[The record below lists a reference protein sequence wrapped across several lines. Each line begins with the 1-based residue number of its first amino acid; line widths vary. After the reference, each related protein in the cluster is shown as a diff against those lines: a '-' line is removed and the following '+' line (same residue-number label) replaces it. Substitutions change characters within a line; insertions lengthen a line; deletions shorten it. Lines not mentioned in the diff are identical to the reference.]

1 MSILFGDHVHAM
13 AVAATSGNGTQLDAL
28 RRRHPAT
35 ARALAPVLALAA
47 NRQSGDDGAVLDQ
60 IRALEEQGNAL
71 DAATALGRSLDEV
84 DTRVGSAR
92 QGVDNLTHVAA
103 PVAAAMAALGAAI
116 GSAAQAANS
125 GQDSAG
131 ELQGQL
137 RLMRSALATM
147 TQAHEQFGRFF
158 EQIRTQ
164 TAAVQEI
171 AHQINLVALNAAIEA
186 ARAGEAG
193 RSFAVVADEV
203 KQLAEKTTQTTGEIE
218 SVTQTMGEFST
229 RLDVG
234 VKGALKRLERAEQ
247 GSQTMLTAIA
257 QIKELTDTFARHG
270 DTANGALR
278 QMETSRQNV
287 SGALSEVGRFST
299 VAHRQTEAIARACVL
314 AHRIGAGQLGV
325 RAQSPD
331 NASQAVRETVRG
343 LRYAIELAANRPGS
357 EDLRWLDAD
366 APGEQMRALLARMS
380 SGTGASA
387 DRAQALSSA
396 VDGFIRRARDLVAL
410 ISAGKSS
417 EARSHLGELDSL
429 VEQVSHALHRQHEAA
444 A

>member
-1 MSILFGDHVHAM
+1 MSIFFGDHVHAM
-13 AVAATSGNGTQLDAL
+13 AMAAAAGDSAQLHVL
-28 RRRHPAT
+28 KHRHPAT
-35 ARALAPVLALAA
+35 ARALGPLLAMAA
-47 NRQSGDDGAVLDQ
+47 RQHTGDEGAVLEQ

-71 DAATALGRSLDEV
+71 DAATALGRSLD
-84 DTRVGSAR
+84 DIDSRVGGAR
-92 QGVDNLTHVAA
+92 QSAENLTHAAA
-103 PVAAAMAALGAAI
+103 PIAGALAALDQAIRSAAAAVDT
-116 GSAAQAANS
+116 
-125 GQDSAG
+125 GQSSAG
-131 ELQGQL
+131 ELQAQL

-234 VKGALKRLERAEQ
+234 VKGALKRLERAEE
-247 GSQTMLTAIA
+247 GSQTMLAAI
-257 QIKELTDTFARHG
+257 QEIKQLSAGFSQSGE
-270 DTANGALR
+270 TANAGLR
-278 QMETSRQNV
+278 QLDAGRQAV
-287 SGALSEVGRFST
+287 AGTLAEIGRFST

-314 AHRIGAGQLGV
+314 AHRIGAGRLGNHV
-325 RAQSPD
+325 QSPD
-331 NASQAVRETVRG
+331 NTTQAVRETVRG

-366 APGEQMRALLARMS
+366 APGEQMLAWVARMKAAP
-380 SGTGASA
+380 GGGERAMALASA
-387 DRAQALSSA
+387 IQ
-396 VDGFIRRARDLVAL
+396 GFVQRARDLVAL
-410 ISAGKSS
+410 IASGKSA
-417 EARSHLGELDSL
+417 EARNRLGELDTW
-429 VEQVSHALHRQHEAA
+429 VEQVSQALHRPSEAA

>member
-1 MSILFGDHVHAM
+1 MSIFFGDHVHAM
-13 AVAATSGNGTQLDAL
+13 AMAATSGDSTQLHAL
-28 RRRHPAT
+28 KRRHPAT
-35 ARALAPVLALAA
+35 ARALAPLLALAGS
-47 NRQSGDDGAVLDQ
+47 RHSGDEGAVLEQ

-71 DAATALGRSLDEV
+71 DAASALGRNLDDV
-84 DTRVGSAR
+84 DSRVGSAR
-92 QGVDNLTHVAA
+92 QGVDNLTHAVA
-103 PVAAAMAALGAAI
+103 PVAGALAALDQAI
-116 GSAAQAANS
+116 GSAAQAVNT
-125 GQDSAG
+125 GQASAG
-131 ELQGQL
+131 ELQSQL

-164 TAAVQEI
+164 TTAVQEI

-247 GSQTMLTAIA
+247 GSQTMLSAMLE
-257 QIKELTDTFARHG
+257 IKGLTDTFGQYAE
-270 DTANGALR
+270 TANGGLR
-278 QMETSRQNV
+278 QWDAGRQ
-287 SGALSEVGRFST
+287 AIAATLAEIGRFST

-314 AHRIGAGQLGV
+314 AHRIGASQLGSH
-325 RAQSPD
+325 AQSPD
-331 NASQAVRETVRG
+331 NATRAVRETVRG

-366 APGEQMRALLARMS
+366 APGEQMQALIARMQS
-380 SGTGASA
+380 TPGAG
-387 DRAQALSSA
+387 DRAAALGSA
-396 VDGFIRRARDLVAL
+396 VEGFVRRARDLISL
-410 ISAGKSS
+410 IAAGKAS
-417 EARSHLGELDSL
+417 EARARLGELDSL
-429 VEQVSHALHRQHEAA
+429 LEQVSQALHRRHEAA